1 MDRDQFWKIIAESR
15 PSKDAH
21 PEDCEPR
28 LIELLKQLAPDEI
41 VEWNHI
47 FDQLAKD
54 AYTIDQMGVCYLI
67 NTGAGDD
74 GFYYYR
80 CWLIGM
86 GKDVYETALRDPD
99 SLADVVSP
107 HDRAEAEIYAAAH
120 TAWMD
125 VTGNPDTAPYPARNE
140 STELKGDDWD
150 FDDDDEM
157 AKRMPRLAEKYL

>member
-1 MDRDQFWKIIAESR
+1 MDKQHFWEIVAASR
-15 PSKDAH
+15 PTKDAH
-21 PEDCEPR
+21 PQDCEPK
-28 LIELLKQLAPDEI
+28 LVELLKGLNADEI

-54 AYTIDQMGVCYLI
+54 AYTCDQIAACILI
-67 NTGAGDD
+67 NAGAGDD

-86 GKDVYETALRDPD
+86 GQEVYENAMANPD

-107 HDRAEAEIYAAAH
+107 HDDAEAEIYAAAH
-120 TAWMD
+120 RAWMA

-140 STELKGDDWD
+140 RTDLKGEDWD
-150 FDDDDEM
+150 VDDESEV
-157 AKRMPRLAEKYL
+157 AKRLPKLSAMYS